1 MLSKKFLILIL
12 STLGLCYNSYAQSY
26 RTNAIY
32 NGSNVGINQK
42 NIQTLVIPLN
52 TTTHFISPE
61 PIEYVDISTP
71 AVQGDMAEDN
81 VFRIRPV
88 SDVIEDKER
97 FTVTIV
103 TKTFIIIYELIPVID
118 VNEYDAVHIVKV
130 NPNEGVL
137 LNQSDVLS
145 KQQCFDLATMV
156 LKKNRNVHNV
166 NAHNQ
171 GMHLWLNGVYVY
183 GNYILLDIEA
193 KLKSKLQYGIDQ
205 MRFKI
210 VDKKQLNAT
219 VNQDIEIFPY
229 YTLNPIQTTV
239 SKHYRNFFVFQKF
252 TYPSAKLLNIEI
264 TEQQY
269 SGRRIELNI
278 EYNQILK
285 ALNLQ

>member
-1 MLSKKFLILIL
+1 MLNKKIFILFIL
-12 STLGLCYNSYAQSY
+12 TVAVNFYSNAQY
-26 RTNAIY
+26 RTDKIY

-42 NIQTLVIPLN
+42 NIQTLVVPLN

-71 AVQGDMAEDN
+71 AVQGDMADDN

-88 SDVIEDKER
+88 SDVVKDKER

-103 TKTFIIIYELIPVID
+103 TKTFIIIYELIPVEE
-118 VNEYDAVHIVKV
+118 VNVYDAVHIVKV

-137 LNQSDVLS
+137 LNQSDILS
-145 KQQCFDLATMV
+145 KQQCFDLSTMV
-156 LKKNRNVHNV
+156 LKKRRNIHNV

-171 GMHLWLNGVYVY
+171 GMHIWLNGVYVY

-252 TYPSAKLLNIEI
+252 TYPSAKLLNYEI